1 MRTVRGSGAVDGED
15 GEAGETGVEATVGK
29 RVGCGWLSVLSRV
42 NRQGKVVRR
51 VWEAKSAPDGIQM
64 AEIPEPDLSRRRG
77 GERTGRVA
85 RFLHKPVDVG
95 GGAGTLR
102 GFFPMK
108 KSSRFL
114 SRSLFA
120 FVAAAVSASALLLS
134 GCSSTKVE
142 KIWNDPEVS
151 QFRFKKILVVC
162 TIADPSRRRQAEDT
176 VRNAVRSVEVVTGYS
191 VLADVNELKDVAGL
205 DDVARKAGV
214 DGIVI
219 MRPVADRTELG
230 YTPGSVYP
238 GAYASLRDYWSPAY
252 ALMPLYAENGLEYT
266 NRTILIETNIY
277 AAATD
282 KLLWSGTT
290 ETVNPSSVG
299 NLVKETVD
307 ALGAVLREQKLIP

>member
-1 MRTVRGSGAVDGED
+1 
-15 GEAGETGVEATVGK
+15 
-29 RVGCGWLSVLSRV
+29 
-42 NRQGKVVRR
+42 
-51 VWEAKSAPDGIQM
+51 
-64 AEIPEPDLSRRRG
+64 
-77 GERTGRVA
+77 
-85 RFLHKPVDVG
+85 
-95 GGAGTLR
+95 
-102 GFFPMK
+102 MK